1 MKINEKNLAA
11 FASSATP
18 VDREGW
24 LVKRGEVNKGYQKR
38 WFLLK
43 GNLLFYFEK
52 RGDKEPVGV
61 IVLEGCTIELAED
74 EEQFGFKIVFHG
86 TGNRSYTLG
95 AESQESMEQWMKAL
109 ACASY
114 DYMKLMVAELQRQL
128 DEMEECEAVT
138 MSQNQNVNFSSSTLN
153 HNSESVETRSGTS
166 PLPPPRQRHN
176 PFNRVQQVASL
187 DGQTLP
193 GHQHHYRSHSIRS
206 APGRPD
212 GTSRMTENVPR
223 TKVTFREL
231 HTSYGRRVLSDFNA
245 WRHAK
250 RQEQEKKQESVATQ
264 ELLITL

>member
-24 LVKRGEVNKGYQKR
+24 LVKRGEVNKGYQRR
-38 WFLLK
+38 WFVLK

-52 RGDKEPVGV
+52 RGEKEPVGV

-128 DEMEECEAVT
+128 DEMEECEALSKT
-138 MSQNQNVNFSSSTLN
+138 ANLKSPSSEP
-153 HNSESVETRSGTS
+153 SEKKPVGS
-166 PLPPPRQRHN
+166 PMPPPRQRHN
-176 PFNRVQQVASL
+176 PFNKINQEA
-187 DGQTLP
+187 GQN
-193 GHQHHYRSHSIRS
+193 GGAANGGINYSHHYRSHSIRS
-206 APGRPD
+206 APGRTD
-212 GTSRMTENVPR
+212 GAFRSSENIPR
-223 TKVTFREL
+223 TKVSFREL
-231 HTSYGRRVLSDFNA
+231 HNAYGRRILSDFNA

-250 RQEQEKKQESVATQ
+250 RLEEEKKSGSAAQ